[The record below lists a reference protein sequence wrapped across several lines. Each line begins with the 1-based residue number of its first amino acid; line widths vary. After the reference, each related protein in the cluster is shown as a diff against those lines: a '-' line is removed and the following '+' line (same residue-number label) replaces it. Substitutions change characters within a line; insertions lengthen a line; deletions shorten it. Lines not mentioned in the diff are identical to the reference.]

1 MHRFTLILMIWEFK
15 AVAVGTRLN
24 KSRLWM
30 GTREQVEI
38 LSYPPVTQMFRPDNI
53 KTIIPY
59 IDPTHWGKSRCS
71 LCPVHLANDW
81 VLAQCFLCDASEVHH
96 AGNLDLRVRNTR
108 EAQSQKSL
116 NCCRS
121 SWEDWTTSQWKAGLG
136 GSEGEGTGIRGASAR
151 VIWRCKE
158 FMRLLMWEIMS
169 VSFGTE
175 LCCCLRVVLFSHS
188 KWCSKDFR
196 SA

>member
-38 LSYPPVTQMFRPDNI
+38 LSYHPVTQMFRPDNI

-151 VIWRCKE
+151 VIWNKKKII
-158 FMRLLMWEIMS
+158 IMNALII
-169 VSFGTE
+169 FP
-175 LCCCLRVVLFSHS
+175 
-188 KWCSKDFR
+188 CSYKL
-196 SA
+196 SLYICT